1 MADLGGRISVWR
13 AVLEVTLRDGIGRAL
28 NVDEWSKPEADEPQA
43 QEDGRDQSAGSDQNF
58 DKEKL

>member
-1 MADLGGRISVWR
+1 MTDLGGRIRVRR

-28 NVDEWSKPEADEPQA
+28 NVDEWSKPEADEPQT
-43 QEDGRDQSAGSDQNF
+43 QETGRDQSAGGDEYL